1 MKNTQKGRSMVEM
14 LGVLAIIGVLSV
26 GGIAGYT
33 VAMNRYRANQ
43 ILDMASKLAVI
54 AQTANSGAGGVA
66 CVGTGCAAGTD
77 TGMVWSAT
85 GGVTSLTAD
94 ATANNAGGTDTVT
107 VTLGGDV
114 NEKVQAAMENIAGT
128 TAEGDTSGVY
138 TKPVTVQGDNIIV
151 KTN

>member
-43 ILDMASKLAVI
+43 ILDMASKTAVI
-54 AQTANSGAGGVA
+54 AQTLNSGAGAKA
-66 CVGTGCAAGTD
+66 CTGTGCAVADGTA
-77 TGMVWSAT
+77 TGMAWTAT
-85 GGVTSLTAD
+85 GGVTKFVAD
-94 ATANNAGGTDTVT
+94 PAPADENAAEGEVWVT
-107 VTLGGDV
+107 
-114 NEKVQAAMENIAGT
+114 IT
-128 TAEGDTSGVY
+128 TAPATTTGVY
-138 TKPVTVQGDNIIV
+138 KAIKSIVGGAYDYDDAGIIKI

>member
-43 ILDMASKLAVI
+43 ILDMASKIAII
-54 AQTANSGAGGVA
+54 AQTMNGGAGGGA
-66 CVGTGCAAGTD
+66 CVAGGCSVAGTND
-77 TGMVWSAT
+77 VGLTWST
-85 GGVTSLTAD
+85 LGGVTGFSAIVDNTG
-94 ATANNAGGTDTVT
+94 ATDSDVVT
-107 VTLGGDV
+107 VTLAGTPSTGV
-114 NEKVQAAMENIAGT
+114 ANAMTSIAGT
-128 TAEGDTSGVY
+128 GTASTPGYNGSNAIY
-138 TKPVTVQGDNIIV
+138 I